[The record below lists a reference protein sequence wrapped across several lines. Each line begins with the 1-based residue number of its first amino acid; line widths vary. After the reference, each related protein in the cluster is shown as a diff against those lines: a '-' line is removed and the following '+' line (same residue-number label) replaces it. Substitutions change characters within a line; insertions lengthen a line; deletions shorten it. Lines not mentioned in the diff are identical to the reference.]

1 MQSRNQQISH
11 GGGIMRVVSQ
21 PRTLASILGQLM
33 MVIGVCTVVT
43 ASGSFV
49 PAGAAA
55 EEPSNADT
63 KAPHVLIKTKF
74 GEMEAVLFPDLAP
87 KHVESFL
94 KLAKSGFYNGTIF
107 HRIIPGFM
115 IQGGDPLTKDPANRS
130 RYGTGG
136 PGYTVPAEFNKVA
149 HEKGILSAART
160 ADPNSAGSQFFI
172 MVDKAPH
179 LDGQY
184 TVFGEIVKGVDVA
197 ETIVSQPRDLKDNPM
212 ERIEMTIEVIQ

>member
-1 MQSRNQQISH
+1 MSVFS
-11 GGGIMRVVSQ
+11 G
-21 PRTLASILGQLM
+21 
-33 MVIGVCTVVT
+33 TVVNSVRRGLVIFGLM
-43 ASGSFV
+43 AMMNLLV
-49 PAGAAA
+49 IAATWA
-55 EEPSNADT
+55 EEVPTAQS
-63 KAPHVLIKTKF
+63 APHVMLKTKF
-74 GEMEAVLFPDLAP
+74 GEMEIVLFPDLAP

-94 KLAKSGFYNGTIF
+94 KLAESGFFNGTIF

-130 RYGTGG
+130 RYGTGD
-136 PGYTVPAEFNKVA
+136 PGYNLPAEFSKVV

-184 TVFGEIVKGVDVA
+184 TVFGEVVKGVEVVD
-197 ETIVSQPRDLKDNPM
+197 TIVGQPRDLRDNPV
-212 ERIEMTIEVIQ
+212 ERIEMTIEVMK

>member
-1 MQSRNQQISH
+1 
-11 GGGIMRVVSQ
+11 MRVVLQ
-21 PRTLASILGQLM
+21 PRTLVSVLRQLM
-33 MVIGVCTVVT
+33 IVIGVVTVVT
-43 ASGSFV
+43 GSFS
-49 PAGAAA
+49 PGATRAAGD
-55 EEPSNADT
+55 EPSNADS
-63 KAPHVLIKTKF
+63 KSPHVLVKTKF
-74 GEMEAVLFPDLAP
+74 GEMEIVLFPDLAP

-130 RYGTGG
+130 RYGTGD
-136 PGYTVPAEFNKVA
+136 PGYNLPAEFNRVA

-172 MVDKAPH
+172 MADKAPH

-184 TVFGEIVKGVDVA
+184 TVFGEIVKGLEVVD
-197 ETIVSQPRDLKDNPM
+197 TIVNQPRDMKDNPL
-212 ERIEMTIEVIQ
+212 ERIELTVEVLQ

>member
-1 MQSRNQQISH
+1 MRGVCQSRDLGSVLLQVMIAIGLFS
-11 GGGIMRVVSQ
+11 MVTVSFSLIANR
-21 PRTLASILGQLM
+21 P
-33 MVIGVCTVVT
+33 
-43 ASGSFV
+43 
-49 PAGAAA
+49 AAA
-55 EEPSNADT
+55 EPSNADS
-63 KAPHVLIKTKF
+63 KAPHVLVKTKF
-74 GEMEAVLFPDLAP
+74 GEMDIVLFPDLAP

-94 KLAKSGFYNGTIF
+94 KLVKSGFYNGTIF

-136 PGYTVPAEFNKVA
+136 PGYTVPAEFNKVP

-172 MVDKAPH
+172 VVDKAPH

-184 TVFGEIVKGVDVA
+184 TVFGEIVKGLDVA
-197 ETIVSQPRDLKDNPM
+197 ETIVSQPRDLKDNPL
-212 ERIEMTIEVIQ
+212 ERIEMTIEVTQ

>member
-1 MQSRNQQISH
+1 
-11 GGGIMRVVSQ
+11 MRVVSQ
-21 PRTLASILGQLM
+21 SRTLASILRQLM

-94 KLAKSGFYNGTIF
+94 KLAKSGFYNGTLF

-136 PGYTVPAEFNKVA
+136 PGYTVPAEFNRVI

-179 LDGQY
+179 LDNQY
-184 TVFGEIVKGVDVA
+184 TVFGEVVKGIEVVD
-197 ETIVSQPRDLKDNPM
+197 TIVSQPRDLKDNPL